1 MDLRFPNERA
11 LHAENQPAET
21 LGPGRLR
28 RLLPCENRH
37 KRKETER
44 FKCFSYEDL
53 LKRDK
58 VNLDIFWLKDES
70 LEDSANLPAPDVI
83 AAEIAED
90 LQAALDQFALIASD
104 LKPQVS

>member
-1 MDLRFPNERA
+1 MRRVAFPGWRRKTNPLKREDLDNFVA
-11 LHAENQPAET
+11 CYHAEN
-21 LGPGRLR
+21 
-28 RLLPCENRH
+28 RH
-37 KRKETER
+37 VRKEAER
-44 FKCFSYEDL
+44 FKSFSYEDL

-70 LEDSANLPAPDVI
+70 LEDSANLPDPDVI

-104 LKPQVS
+104 LKTKA